1 MLNMNNNYYKYLRKL
16 NERKVDDRYKG
27 KEHYF
32 HASSAGLCL
41 RKHYFGAVEQVE
53 PVPPENISLSR
64 LRLGDLVHGDI
75 QESLK
80 DFEKWAG
87 LRKGSR
93 YVIEDEIIL
102 EELNV
107 RGHFDI
113 LDLQKKKL
121 VDIKTVGGYKWKM
134 IFGRNASDAVENY
147 KLQLGTY
154 GLGIE
159 KKYNIELNKM
169 SLLFYKLGDPK
180 ATDMRELIVPLFY
193 MQKAEEYW
201 KYVNEK
207 IEPLPDIELGEAPV
221 EGWECNPSWCGYFA
235 HCGGG
240 LKPELLK

>member
-1 MLNMNNNYYKYLRKL
+1 MLNMNNNYYKYLKEINKRKIA
-16 NERKVDDRYKG
+16 DRYKG

-41 RKHYFGAVEQVE
+41 RKHYFGAIEQVE

-64 LRLGDLVHGDI
+64 LRLGDLVHEDI

-80 DFEKWAG
+80 DFETSEG
-87 LRKGSR
+87 YR
-93 YVIEDEIIL
+93 YIMEDEIIL

-113 LDLQKKKL
+113 LDRKKKKL
-121 VDIKTVGGYKWKM
+121 IDIKTVGGYKWKM
-134 IFGRNASDAVENY
+134 IFGRNSNDSVENY
-147 KLQLGTY
+147 KLQ
-154 GLGIE
+154 E
-159 KKYNIELNKM
+159 M

-180 ATDMRELIVPLFY
+180 ATDMRELNVPLYY
-193 MQKAEEYW
+193 MKKAEKYW
-201 KYVNEK
+201 KHVNEK
-207 IEPLPDIELGEAPV
+207 TKSLPEIELGEAPA
-221 EGWECNPSWCGYFA
+221 EGWECNPAWCGYFA